1 MGTLISCCS
10 FALPAGEFF
19 TQPLINNFALETC
32 PWVCLQCPLLSFW
45 CPPRPEQPPN
55 KRAILIYHSA
65 GILSCNDNCPNQKW
79 FGGHLSSHLGC
90 SHGIDFCHPVS
101 FQLYQIYAK
110 KPASEVHEIL
120 VRYNT
125 SYIILEDSI
134 CLAPTSRC
142 NLGSNMD
149 LANGHVSSLI
159 NFVLGERLVGNFS
172 SIA

>member
-1 MGTLISCCS
+1 MSTMSS
-10 FALPAGEFF
+10 FIILVPSQARTASKQEGN
-19 TQPLINNFALETC
+19 IN
-32 PWVCLQCPLLSFW
+32 LSFG
-45 CPPRPEQPPN
+45 N
-55 KRAILIYHSA
+55 
-65 GILSCNDNCPNQKW
+65 
-79 FGGHLSSHLGC
+79 LGC

-134 CLAPTSRC
+134 CLAPISRC

-149 LANGHVSSLI
+149 LANGHVSS
-159 NFVLGERLVGNFS
+159 FVLYKVAL
-172 SIA
+172 SIAHLHRFYEMFSRLLLRNSSLG